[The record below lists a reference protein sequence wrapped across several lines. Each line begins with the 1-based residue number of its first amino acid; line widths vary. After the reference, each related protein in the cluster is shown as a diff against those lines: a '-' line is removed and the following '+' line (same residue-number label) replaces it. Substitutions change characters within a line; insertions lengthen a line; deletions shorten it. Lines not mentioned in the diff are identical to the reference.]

1 MIYFLLMLDNWQG
14 IYKIEFAPIISKIFF
29 FMSKVKFELFFM
41 KTLWRRKMISW
52 TSYVSSF
59 LSNLI
64 LLQYLAYDKR
74 KTWPSKT
81 SLETW
86 LCRLN
91 KFVWT
96 KLAHDSSNIG
106 CSARRYALPR
116 WRSIRIDLYGMKFVG
131 TRSNLSSPLCIELIE
146 DIIKYEVEVLIFT

>member
-1 MIYFLLMLDNWQG
+1 MDRIIQLFINNLLLVDARLG
-14 IYKIEFAPIISKIFF
+14 IYEIEFWRFF
-29 FMSKVKFELFFM
+29 FMFHVKFELFFM

-52 TSYVSSF
+52 TYVSSF

-96 KLAHDSSNIG
+96 KLVHDSSNIG
-106 CSARRYALPR
+106 CTARRYVWPR
-116 WRSIRIDLYGMKFVG
+116 LCSIRIDPYGIQFVG
-131 TRSNLSSPLCIELIE
+131 TRSNLNAL
-146 DIIKYEVEVLIFT
+146 

>member
-1 MIYFLLMLDNWQG
+1 MIWRMF
-14 IYKIEFAPIISKIFF
+14 P
-29 FMSKVKFELFFM
+29 LFF
-41 KTLWRRKMISW
+41 R
-52 TSYVSSF
+52 
-59 LSNLI
+59 NLI
-64 LLQYLAYDKR
+64 LLQCLAYDKR
-74 KTWPSKT
+74 KNWPSKT

-116 WRSIRIDLYGMKFVG
+116 WRSIRIDLYRIQFVR
-131 TRSNLSSPLCIELIE
+131 TRSNLNAPFCIQ
-146 DIIKYEVEVLIFT
+146 DIMKQQVANLIFTFKCHLIYEFSLHHLKVKNKKIAHILL

>member
-1 MIYFLLMLDNWQG
+1 MLDKVFMKLNLLLWFG
-14 IYKIEFAPIISKIFF
+14 RFF
-29 FMSKVKFELFFM
+29 SCLKLSSSCFSWKLCDVEKLFDVCFLFFN
-41 KTLWRRKMISW
+41 
-52 TSYVSSF
+52 F
-59 LSNLI
+59 NLI

-96 KLAHDSSNIG
+96 KLVHDSSNIG
-106 CSARRYALPR
+106 CTARRYVWPR
-116 WRSIRIDLYGMKFVG
+116 LCLIRIDPYWIQFVG
-131 TRSNLSSPLCIELIE
+131 TRSNLNAPFC
-146 DIIKYEVEVLIFT
+146 KYPRHYQMKSG

>member
-1 MIYFLLMLDNWQG
+1 
-14 IYKIEFAPIISKIFF
+14 
-29 FMSKVKFELFFM
+29 MSKVKFELFFM
-41 KTLWRRKMISW
+41 KTLWCRKMISW
-52 TSYVSSF
+52 TYVSSF

-96 KLAHDSSNIG
+96 KLVHDSSNIG
-106 CSARRYALPR
+106 CTARRYVWPR
-116 WRSIRIDLYGMKFVG
+116 LCSIRIDPYGIQFVG
-131 TRSNLSSPLCIELIE
+131 TRSNLNVLFCIQ
-146 DIIKYEVEVLIFT
+146 DIMKQQVANLIFTFKYHLIYCNYTQLYKKIAHILF